1 MATVIKANGLDGMKV
16 TPLSAACGAEIT
28 GVDLTQELS
37 PETVAA
43 IRQAWNDHIVLVFR
57 GQKITQEQQ
66 LRFASYFGSLGKRK
80 NAMFPAE
87 LRHRT
92 HGTQQTDPNVLLVSN
107 IKENGQ
113 PIGAFGE
120 GEMWFH
126 IDSGYAEKPYNYT
139 FLYALEL
146 PSTGGNTQF
155 SNMYKAYDALPAEL
169 KQKLAGKKALHI
181 HEYERSAKVEVK
193 DDLSGSA
200 HYFHPVFAT
209 HAETGRKSLFVDRL
223 MTARIEGFSKEENE
237 VLLEQLYEIGERPEF
252 IYEHKWKLDDFVM
265 WDNRCA
271 IHARTWFPPEERRLL
286 RRCAIE
292 GAPIHE

>member
-1 MATVIKANGLDGMKV
+1 MAAVLEKIKI

-37 PETVAA
+37 APTVAA
-43 IRQAWNDHIVLVFR
+43 IRQAWHDHIVLVFR
-57 GQKITQEQQ
+57 GQEVTEEQQ
-66 LRFASYFGSLGKRK
+66 LRFASYFGSLGRRK
-80 NAMFPAE
+80 EAMFREE
-87 LRHRT
+87 LQSRNQ
-92 HGTQQTDPNVLLVSN
+92 GTKQVNPNILLVSN
-107 IKENGQ
+107 IKEKGE

-155 SNMYKAYDALPAEL
+155 SNMYKAYDALPADL
-169 KQKLAGKKALHI
+169 KIRLAGKKALHI
-181 HEYERSAKVEVK
+181 HEYERSAKVELR
-193 DDLSGSA
+193 DDLSKSA
-200 HYFHPVFAT
+200 HFFHPVFST
-209 HAETGRKSLFVDRL
+209 HAETGRKSLVVDRL
-223 MTARIEGFSKEENE
+223 MTARLEGLPTEENE
-237 VLLEQLYEIGERPEF
+237 SLLEQLYEIGERPEF
-252 IYEHKWKLDDFVM
+252 IYEHKWQLGDFVM

>member
-1 MATVIKANGLDGMKV
+1 MTAVLEKIKV
-16 TPLSAACGAEIT
+16 TPLPAACGAEIT

-37 PETVAA
+37 APTVAA
-43 IRQAWNDHIVLVFR
+43 IRQAWHDHIVLVFR
-57 GQKITQEQQ
+57 GQEITEEQQ
-66 LRFASYFGSLGKRK
+66 LRFASYFGSLGRRK
-80 NAMFPAE
+80 EAMFREE
-87 LRHRT
+87 LQSRNQ
-92 HGTQQTDPNVLLVSN
+92 GTKQVNPNILLVSN
-107 IKENGQ
+107 IKEKGE

-155 SNMYKAYDALPAEL
+155 SNMYRAYDALPADL
-169 KQKLAGKKALHI
+169 KIRLAGKKALHI
-181 HEYERSAKVEVK
+181 HEYERSAKVELR
-193 DDLSGSA
+193 DDLSKSA
-200 HYFHPVFAT
+200 HFFHPVFST

-223 MTARIEGFSKEENE
+223 MTARLEGLPKEENE
-237 VLLEQLYEIGERPEF
+237 SLLEQLYEIGERPEF
-252 IYEHKWKLDDFVM
+252 IYEHKWQLGDFVM